1 MMHQEII
8 GACGPVGCAPP
19 GLVSPYY
26 NPYYGAGP
34 GLYGGGGFGFPGG
47 GQNLEIVGQQSRLAR
62 FGQEV
67 PPATPPVT
75 PPGTGTGTGAPTTGE
90 QAQDW
95 LARESF
101 VGVTNRNLLLI
112 AAAAGLGWYA
122 FSEGWFGGGR
132 RSSSD
137 RDRGTGRRR
146 SSSAFSMDD
155 ERDRRGG
162 RGRSRSGGGRGSRS
176 GGSRG
181 RQSRDFVWF

>member
-34 GLYGGGGFGFPGG
+34 GLYGGGGFG
-47 GQNLEIVGQQSRLAR
+47 QNLEIVGQQSRLAR

-67 PPATPPVT
+67 PPMPP
-75 PPGTGTGTGAPTTGE
+75 PPPATGTGTGAPTTTE

-122 FSEGWFGGGR
+122 ISEGWIGGGR

-137 RDRGTGRRR
+137 RDRGQGRRR
-146 SSSAFSMDD
+146 SSSSL
-155 ERDRRGG
+155 EESRDRNRRGG
-162 RGRSRSGGGRGSRS
+162 RGARSGG

>member
-19 GLVSPYY
+19 GLVSPFY
-26 NPYYGAGP
+26 NPYYGAGA
-34 GLYGGGGFGFPGG
+34 GYGGYGSYGGYGGGE
-47 GQNLEIVGQQSRLAR
+47 NLEIVGQQSRMAR

-67 PPATPPVT
+67 PPVT
-75 PPGTGTGTGAPTTGE
+75 PVMPPPTGTGTGAPTTGE

-122 FSEGWFGGGR
+122 ISEGWVGGGR
-132 RSSSD
+132 RSSSSD
-137 RDRGTGRRR
+137 RDRGQGRRR
-146 SSSAFSMDD
+146 SSASSSM
-155 ERDRRGG
+155 EESRDRGRRGG
-162 RGRSRSGGGRGSRS
+162 RGARSGGG
-176 GGSRG
+176 GSRG
-181 RQSRDFVWF
+181 GRSRDFVWF